1 MKVKVQY
8 CWCGGDKFIWR
19 ALIAGG
25 LRIPADGNGLRIPA
39 DGNEWSRKAASE
51 MLDLIEKEVGLNR
64 RDIRFDVL

>member
-19 ALIAGG
+19 ALIAG
-25 LRIPADGNGLRIPA
+25 GLRIPA